1 MNFAL
6 STFAIFILLTPGLI
20 FRRLY
25 YTEEFSK
32 QYVKQNFFELFLASF
47 FPSLLF
53 HSLWYYVVQLT
64 PYKVD
69 LNIVCYIFS
78 STNSEKVF
86 ANLQN
91 YTPQIIFYHISI
103 FSFSAI
109 AGYISKLIVRKK
121 KWDRRKK
128 IFRYQNSWHYLFKG
142 EFFDFPKAAFDLLE
156 DKVEDIEFFYIDVLS
171 EIGGRVAL
179 YEGILVDY
187 ELAQNGGLNY
197 IVLKEAERKFIRC
210 DNDASES
217 NNHSQ
222 PIPGHILVLPND
234 SIVNM
239 NISFYKLKE
248 LDEGQLQVV
257 LVS

>member
-128 IFRYQNSWHYLFKG
+128 YLDIRTLG
-142 EFFDFPKAAFDLLE
+142 IIYL
-156 DKVEDIEFFYIDVLS
+156 KVSFLISLRQPLTYL
-171 EIGGRVAL
+171 RTKL
-179 YEGILVDY
+179 RIL
-187 ELAQNGGLNY
+187 N
-197 IVLKEAERKFIRC
+197 F
-210 DNDASES
+210 S
-217 NNHSQ
+217 
-222 PIPGHILVLPND
+222 ILMCFLR
-234 SIVNM
+234 SA
-239 NISFYKLKE
+239 
-248 LDEGQLQVV
+248 VV
-257 LVS
+257 LHCMREYWSIMN